1 MPRSRPR
8 ILRRIVSSAAVF
20 TLALV
25 TAVSGAPSAQ
35 AAPSPGKKFA
45 GKGGNFGA
53 GISLGDPMGATI
65 KWFMHPNHALQ
76 ADFGWAPMHHGDG
89 RLGADY
95 LWHPASFVSNSVMDF
110 LPYIGLG
117 IGMIFWA
124 NHHGRW
130 CRGYHGDYRGRGY
143 DCGGRYYR
151 NGGAAMMIRAP
162 ILGLGFHWKGAPVDT
177 MLEGSWSP
185 YVVLP
190 DLAHGDVSVKVRYYF

>member
-1 MPRSRPR
+1 MRRRFAPR
-8 ILRRIVSSAAVF
+8 RRQVARLASCIF
-20 TLALV
+20 TLSLA
-25 TAVSGAPSAQ
+25 AASAPAQ
-35 AAPSPGKKFA
+35 AAPSPGKKVS

-53 GISLGDPMGATI
+53 GLSLGDPMGATI

-95 LWHPASFVSNSVMDF
+95 LWHPASFVENSVMTF

-117 IGMIFWA
+117 VGMIFWSG
-124 NHHGRW
+124 HGRW
-130 CRGYHGDYRGRGY
+130 GCGGYHGRGY
-143 DCGGRYYR
+143 RYDCDRRYYR
-151 NGGAAMMIRAP
+151 SGGAAMMIRAP